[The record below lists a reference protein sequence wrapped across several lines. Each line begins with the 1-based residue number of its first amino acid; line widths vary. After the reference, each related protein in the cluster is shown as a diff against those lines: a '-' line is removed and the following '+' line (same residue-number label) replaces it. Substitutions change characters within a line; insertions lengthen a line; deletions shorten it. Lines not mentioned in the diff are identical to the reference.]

1 MSQLKKVLRSL
12 APLMG
17 ASLFLVLAPALITG
31 APLLYDQPLS
41 KKYHRL
47 EVVVPPDFKATCSAK
62 PLVAKC
68 KVSLYTPELLR
79 LFKLGA
85 REGIRVETNEAR
97 KEVNFFFTDPKMV
110 LQDKLLDGPPRWVL
124 EAGYQEV
131 LIQPIEDELPFRP
144 YPMPVQTVRLERPKM
159 ALDPLDGD
167 SEEAVFFNQ
176 CWALWKVKKYVDA
189 FKECDKITSNK
200 MLDSNRPAARS
211 ANRLIGEILYA
222 YLKGESS
229 TSEKIKAFIG
239 SEVFVRGN
247 QIKFEGYPVRI
258 GYSINGKVGQAKLTI
273 KDAKGGTVFQGQ
285 IAPGEQG
292 AFSQI
297 EWEGRDSSES
307 ELPPGEYTVDIE
319 VTPDVEVGT
328 PEPLS
333 AQSYVK
339 GKINKVYFDNGVTE
353 LLVDKRRVRL
363 SEVILPGNKGALGLE
378 GDQKYFFTRDPNQSP
393 RDVAIARLKTAEKA
407 AVTDREKAR
416 YVLLASDLISMQN
429 INVAIAYLKTA
440 QMRYRQTEAEP
451 YLLAERA
458 RLFLDSSKYDEATQV
473 LEEIARLDP
482 QQQQDDVIGTRLLA
496 LASLAYTRR
505 DYTTATSL
513 YDQAIERF
521 PTLLL
526 EKSSAVFQLA
536 ELYFRSRRLA
546 EAKPFYQDFLSR
558 FPGAD
563 PEWIAR
569 IRLVQINSFE
579 RPQEA
584 FNDMRELGETLSSE
598 EGKQLAA
605 LYALTLSTNR
615 LRGASPDSVF
625 KLIGKGTPSDYVL
638 EEMWMQQ
645 ARHSL
650 REDRLQDAFR
660 YSQEIVQRAP
670 NSALLIESSLF
681 FQRLLLLQVDYL
693 LREGKNIDLVLL
705 YFKEK
710 SRRFRQP
717 ARRGLLHL
725 YVARAMR
732 DLKML
737 DEALNNVIARGG
749 LPGERD
755 PNIEAL
761 LNLEFTGIL
770 REKIQDRD
778 FSEDDERDSISRFK
792 QAVESLDARFP
803 NRFDNFDY
811 WASRGYYKEL
821 QGQLRQ
827 AKEIYL
833 YALNGPKIK
842 PEDRMELAE
851 SIYQV
856 YLKMPDYDKALNAIT
871 VLLNIYN
878 EYKDQLN
885 MPAFR
890 VNTLWRRVEL
900 HIEREAWAELIPA
913 IQDYLEESQ
922 SVIPALSGSLDGS
935 SQTRDSA
942 FMQAEL
948 EIDRRREALFF
959 QGYAFLKL
967 KDERSA
973 KRLWDLL
980 YKEAPKHVYGKL
992 AEYELFMLSWR
1003 NLVSPEVLKLIDP

>member
-1 MSQLKKVLRSL
+1 
-12 APLMG
+12 
-17 ASLFLVLAPALITG
+17 
-31 APLLYDQPLS
+31 
-41 KKYHRL
+41 
-47 EVVVPPDFKATCSAK
+47 
-62 PLVAKC
+62 
-68 KVSLYTPELLR
+68 
-79 LFKLGA
+79 
-85 REGIRVETNEAR
+85 
-97 KEVNFFFTDPKMV
+97 
-110 LQDKLLDGPPRWVL
+110 
-124 EAGYQEV
+124 
-131 LIQPIEDELPFRP
+131 
-144 YPMPVQTVRLERPKM
+144 
-159 ALDPLDGD
+159 
-167 SEEAVFFNQ
+167 
-176 CWALWKVKKYVDA
+176 
-189 FKECDKITSNK
+189 
-200 MLDSNRPAARS
+200 
-211 ANRLIGEILYA
+211 
-222 YLKGESS
+222 
-229 TSEKIKAFIG
+229 
-239 SEVFVRGN
+239 
-247 QIKFEGYPVRI
+247 
-258 GYSINGKVGQAKLTI
+258 
-273 KDAKGGTVFQGQ
+273 
-285 IAPGEQG
+285 
-292 AFSQI
+292 
-297 EWEGRDSSES
+297 
-307 ELPPGEYTVDIE
+307 
-319 VTPDVEVGT
+319 
-328 PEPLS
+328 
-333 AQSYVK
+333 
-339 GKINKVYFDNGVTE
+339 
-353 LLVDKRRVRL
+353 
-363 SEVILPGNKGALGLE
+363 
-378 GDQKYFFTRDPNQSP
+378 
-393 RDVAIARLKTAEKA
+393 
-407 AVTDREKAR
+407 
-416 YVLLASDLISMQN
+416 
-429 INVAIAYLKTA
+429 
-440 QMRYRQTEAEP
+440 MRYRQTEAEP

-458 RLFLDSSKYDEATQV
+458 RLFLDSDKYDEATLV
-473 LEEIARLDP
+473 LEEIAKLDP
-482 QQQQDDVIGTRLLA
+482 QQQQEDVIGTRLLA

-563 PEWIAR
+563 PEWIAK
-569 IRLVQINSFE
+569 IRLIQINSFE

-584 FNDMRELGETLSSE
+584 FNDMRELSETLSSE

-625 KLIGKGTPSDYVL
+625 KLIGKGTPSPYVL
-638 EEMWMQQ
+638 EELWMQQ
-645 ARHSL
+645 ARHAL
-650 REDRLQDAFR
+650 RDDRLQDAFK
-660 YSQEIVQRAP
+660 YSQEVVQRAP
-670 NSALLIESSLF
+670 NSALLKESSLF

-693 LREGKNIDLVLL
+693 LREGLNIELVLL

-710 SRRFRQP
+710 DRRFRQP
-717 ARRGLLHL
+717 ARKGLLHL

-732 DLKML
+732 ELKML

-755 PNIEAL
+755 PQIEAL

-770 REKIQDRD
+770 REKIIDRD
-778 FSEDDERDSISRFK
+778 FGEQDERDSISRFK

-803 NRFDNFDY
+803 NRFDNYDY
-811 WASRGYYKEL
+811 WASRGFYKEL
-821 QGQLRQ
+821 QNQLRQ

-842 PEDRMELAE
+842 PKERMALAE

-871 VLLNIYN
+871 VLLNIYD

-890 VNTLWRRVEL
+890 VNALWRRVEL

-935 SQTRDSA
+935 AQSRDSA

-959 QGYAFLKL
+959 QGFAFLKL
-967 KDERSA
+967 QDERSA
-973 KRLWDLL
+973 KRIWDLL

-992 AEYELFMLSWR
+992 AEFELFMLSWR
-1003 NLVSPEVLKLIDP
+1003 NVVSPEVLKLIDP